1 MLETSSQIE
10 LLAAALAAFHV
21 ECPRITKDTMNS
33 LFNKKYADLA
43 DITAIVNPILAKNGL
58 SVVQV
63 PVGTETL
70 ITMLLHSSGQYIKS
84 TSELHCLDS
93 VIRRGQNGNDVRG
106 VTPQAYGSALTYQ
119 RRYALSAILSLCIDE
134 DDDGNR
140 AQRAIREQNK
150 FASPSEPVVP
160 ENAFDEKSKQQTTE
174 SQKPVE
180 KLTQEAI
187 GKYAE
192 DIAISNEATIG
203 KIEQEISQHGVRGA
217 ISKEDWSPLAANL
230 LARWYDLAGNPK
242 VLGTVTNR
250 VVAYRGKG
258 LLDEHQLSF
267 LRDKLAERTA
277 ALKG

>member
-21 ECPRITKDTMNS
+21 ECPKINKDTMNS

-43 DITAIVNPILAKNGL
+43 DITSIVNPILAKNGL

-70 ITMLLHSSGQYIKS
+70 ITMLIHSSGQFIKS

-93 VIRRGQNGNDVRG
+93 VIRRGKDGNDVRG

-119 RRYALSAILSLCIDE
+119 RRYALSSILSLCIDE

-140 AQRAIREQNK
+140 AQRAMREQNK
-150 FASPSEPVVP
+150 FAAPSEPVVP
-160 ENAFDEKSKQQTTE
+160 ENAFDPKQKQE
-174 SQKPVE
+174 SQQPQKPVE

-187 GKYAE
+187 EKYSE
-192 DIAISNEATIG
+192 DIDGATEQTIV
-203 KIEQEISQHGVRGA
+203 KIEQEISQHGVKQSLA
-217 ISKEDWSPLAANL
+217 KEDWSVLAAKL
-230 LARWYDLAGNPK
+230 LARWYDVAGNPK

-258 LLDEHQLSF
+258 LLDEHQLNF

>member
-10 LLAAALAAFHV
+10 SLAAALAAFHV
-21 ECPRITKDTMNS
+21 ECPKITKDTMNS

-63 PVGTETL
+63 PVGMETL
-70 ITMLLHSSGQYIKS
+70 ITMLLHSSGQFIKS
-84 TSELHCLDS
+84 ISELHCLDS
-93 VIRRGQNGNDVRG
+93 VIRRGKDGNDVRG

-119 RRYALSAILSLCIDE
+119 RRYALSAILSLCIDD

-150 FASPSEPVVP
+150 FAAPSEPVVP
-160 ENAFDEKSKQQTTE
+160 ENAFDEKPKQQTAE

-192 DIAISNEATIG
+192 DIAISNELTIG

>member
-10 LLAAALAAFHV
+10 SLAAALAAFHV
-21 ECPRITKDTMNS
+21 ECPKITKDTMNS

-70 ITMLLHSSGQYIKS
+70 ITMLMHSSGQFIKS

-93 VIRRGQNGNDVRG
+93 VIRRGKDGNDVRG

-119 RRYALSAILSLCIDE
+119 RRYALSAILSLCIDD

-150 FASPSEPVVP
+150 FAAPSEPVVP
-160 ENAFDEKSKQQTTE
+160 ENAFDEKPKQQTAE

-192 DIAISNEATIG
+192 GIASCNELTIG

-217 ISKEDWSPLAANL
+217 ISKVDWSPLAANL

-267 LRDKLAERTA
+267 LRDKLEERTA